1 MLFPDLPDIWE
12 EEAITTQSSPIKF
25 TAKPI
30 SEKLKPIKFSVKPS
44 GEINFEGV
52 PDDDIIRQIIT
63 TTDYHRDQDRS
74 QKSEEKSQESE
85 ILKQA
90 RNVDMMTLGVL
101 GSSILV
107 SFMKKYKAEKII
119 NTVKI
124 KPINKKKKTSD
135 IFSNSLVKL
144 IFD

>member
-1 MLFPDLPDIWE
+1 MLFHNLPDPWK
-12 EEAITTQSSPIKF
+12 EEAITTQSSPIRF
-25 TAKPI
+25 TDIPV
-30 SEKLKPIKFSVKPS
+30 SEELKPIKFSVKPS

-52 PDDDIIRQIIT
+52 PDDNIIRQIIT

-74 QKSEEKSQESE
+74 QKSEDRSQKSE

-107 SFMKKYKAEKII
+107 SFLCLFLSI
-119 NTVKI
+119 NSKQQSQGSVVNNGQFLRGI
-124 KPINKKKKTSD
+124 SCEQIR
-135 IFSNSLVKL
+135 
-144 IFD
+144 

>member
-107 SFMKKYKAEKII
+107 SFLCLFLSI
-119 NTVKI
+119 N
-124 KPINKKKKTSD
+124 NKQQSQGSVVNNGQFLRG
-135 IFSNSLVKL
+135 ISCEQ
-144 IFD
+144 IR